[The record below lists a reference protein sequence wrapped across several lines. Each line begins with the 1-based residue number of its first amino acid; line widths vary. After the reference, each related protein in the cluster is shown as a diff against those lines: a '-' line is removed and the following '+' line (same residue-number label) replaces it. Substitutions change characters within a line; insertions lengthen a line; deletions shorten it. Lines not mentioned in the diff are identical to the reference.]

1 MEEQQIQHLVHRV
14 STDETLHQEL
24 ARDPQAFVQ
33 REGFSPTMARV
44 IMKLVPHL
52 TLADRSN
59 DTEGWWAF

>member
-14 STDETLHQEL
+14 STDETLRQEL

-52 TLADRSN
+52 TLTDGPK
-59 DTEGWWAF
+59 DTDYWWY